1 MGVCIYKSKKKVKM
15 QKLLFTLSVI
25 VSCFQYEALP
35 QFKKHPSFT
44 LFFKGNIIDWT
55 IAQAE
60 ATKST
65 LRSLSDNPQ
74 ATKYIKRVI
83 DSSKCLD
90 SLEDA
95 IDGIDTASKLVYDN
109 RNSILRLISS
119 AENLENEKDT
129 IKLLESSGDIFR
141 ILDDLIPDLAEEPVD
156 QCNASPIDTLKE
168 LGDIARLLNDVSI
181 ARDLQLDPL
190 TTEYLKESAKVV
202 DEVTKFLRKT
212 NRNLASFKKLCSKN
226 KDYNVNV
233 ISSIGD
239 IMDDMAELFA
249 SLGSKDRAE
258 DIRKKGK
265 FVKESVDA
273 FSDLYVVTDLECGT
287 NGSLKALADN
297 LDDLAQIVKEVGMK
311 KLSEEL
317 DINLDFLSNF

>member
-1 MGVCIYKSKKKVKM
+1 M
-15 QKLLFTLSVI
+15 
-25 VSCFQYEALP
+25 E
-35 QFKKHPSFT
+35 HPSFT

-65 LRSLSDNPQ
+65 HQSLSENPQ

-90 SLEDA
+90 SIEDA

-109 RNSILRLISS
+109 RNSILKLISTV
-119 AENLENEKDT
+119 EQLENEKDT

-168 LGDIARLLNDVSI
+168 LGDIARLLNDVSN

-190 TTEYLKESAKVV
+190 TTEYLKESKVV

-212 NRNLASFKKLCSKN
+212 NRNLASFEKLCSKN

-233 ISSIGD
+233 INSIGD
-239 IMDDMAELFA
+239 VMDDMAELFA

-258 DIRKKGK
+258 EIRKKGK

-297 LDDLAQIVKEVGMK
+297 LDDLAQIVKEVGIK

>member
-1 MGVCIYKSKKKVKM
+1 MGVCIHKSKKKIKM
-15 QKLLFTLSVI
+15 PKLLITFGVI
-25 VSCFQYEALP
+25 VLCFQSEALP

-65 LRSLSDNPQ
+65 LRSLSENPQ

-109 RNSILRLISS
+109 RISILRLIHNV
-119 AENLENEKDT
+119 EKLENEKDT
-129 IKLLESSGDIFR
+129 IKLLERSGDIFR

-168 LGDIARLLNDVSI
+168 LGDIAQLLNDISI

-202 DEVTKFLRKT
+202 DAVTKFLRKT
-212 NRNLASFKKLCSKN
+212 NRNLASFEKLCSKN

-239 IMDDMAELFA
+239 IMD
-249 SLGSKDRAE
+249 
-258 DIRKKGK
+258 
-265 FVKESVDA
+265 
-273 FSDLYVVTDLECGT
+273 
-287 NGSLKALADN
+287 
-297 LDDLAQIVKEVGMK
+297 
-311 KLSEEL
+311 
-317 DINLDFLSNF
+317 

>member
-1 MGVCIYKSKKKVKM
+1 MG
-15 QKLLFTLSVI
+15 
-25 VSCFQYEALP
+25 YEALP
-35 QFKKHPSFT
+35 QFKRHPSFT

-65 LRSLSDNPQ
+65 LQSLSDNPQ

-109 RNSILRLISS
+109 RISILRLIHNV
-119 AENLENEKDT
+119 EKLENEKDT
-129 IKLLESSGDIFR
+129 IKLLERSGDIFR
-141 ILDDLIPDLAEEPVD
+141 ILDDLIPDLAEEPVN
-156 QCNASPIDTLKE
+156 QCNASPIDMLKD
-168 LGDIARLLNDVSI
+168 LDDIAI
-181 ARDLQLDPL
+181 ARDLQLDSL

-202 DEVTKFLRKT
+202 DEATKFLRKS
-212 NRNLASFKKLCSKN
+212 NRNLASFEKLCSKN

-233 ISSIGD
+233 INSIGD
-239 IMDDMAELFA
+239 IMDDMAVLFA

-258 DIRKKGK
+258 EIRKKGK

-297 LDDLAQIVKEVGMK
+297 LDDLAQIVKEVGIK

-317 DINLDFLSNF
+317 DINLDFLSSF

>member
-1 MGVCIYKSKKKVKM
+1 MS
-15 QKLLFTLSVI
+15 KLLITFSAI
-25 VSCFQYEALP
+25 VLCFQSEALP
-35 QFKKHPSFT
+35 QFKKHQSFT
-44 LFFKGNIIDWT
+44 LFFKGNIIDRT
-55 IAQAE
+55 RAQAE

-65 LRSLSDNPQ
+65 LRSLSKNPQ
-74 ATKYIKRVI
+74 ATKYINRVI

-95 IDGIDTASKLVYDN
+95 IDGIDTASKLVYVN
-109 RNSILRLISS
+109 RNSILRLISTV
-119 AENLENEKDT
+119 ENLENEKDT
-129 IKLLESSGDIFR
+129 INLLESSGDIFR
-141 ILDDLIPDLAEEPVD
+141 ILDDLIPNLAEEPVN

-190 TTEYLKESAKVV
+190 TIEYLKESAEVV
-202 DEVTKFLRKT
+202 DEVTKFLQKT
-212 NRNLASFKKLCSKN
+212 NRNLASFEKLCSKN
-226 KDYNVNV
+226 KNYNVNV
-233 ISSIGD
+233 INTIGD
-239 IMDDMAELFA
+239 IMDDMAVLFA

-258 DIRKKGK
+258 EIRKKGK

-297 LDDLAQIVKEVGMK
+297 LDDLAQIVKEVGIK

-317 DINLDFLSNF
+317 DINLDFLSRF